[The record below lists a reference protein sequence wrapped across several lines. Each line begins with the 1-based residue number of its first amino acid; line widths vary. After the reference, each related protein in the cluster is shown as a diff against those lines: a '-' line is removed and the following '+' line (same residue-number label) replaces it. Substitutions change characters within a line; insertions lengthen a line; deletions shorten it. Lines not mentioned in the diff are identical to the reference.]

1 MNYYWI
7 KLKTDFFEND
17 AIDFLLE
24 QTNGS
29 DYVALYLKLCT
40 MVANTNGQL
49 LKQIGEMIIPYDVK
63 RIARDTKFFSE
74 DTVIVALELYKKL
87 GLIYQHEDGVLEIV
101 NFNNM
106 IGSEKDGE
114 HYKKLGA
121 ERQRRFRER
130 KKQALLESKNEG
142 NCESNVTSNVTD
154 NVTVTDESNVTDNVT
169 VTQNSDVT
177 DNVTITSHRNVD
189 IRDKSLEIRDNNINS
204 INTKERGN
212 NINNIGVTSS
222 VTHNDN
228 SSLKNQKDHAR
239 SYGKYKNV
247 TFKNSELDELKNKYG
262 DTLDEHINILDEYIE
277 RTGKKYNSCY
287 LAMKKWVH
295 KAYLEHLAESENE
308 EVQLDSK
315 FYEKKEDKTSEEI
328 QAESK
333 RLREA
338 LANNQL

>member
-74 DTVIVALELYKKL
+74 DTVMVALELYKRL
-87 GLIYQHEDGVLEIV
+87 GLIYQHENGVLEIA

-106 IGSEKDGE
+106 IGSEKDAE
-114 HYKKLGA
+114 HFKKLGA

-142 NCESNVTSNVTD
+142 NADSNVTN
-154 NVTVTDESNVTDNVT
+154 NVTVSEESNVTDNVT
-169 VTQNSDVT
+169 VTSDSNVT
-177 DNVTITSHRNVD
+177 DNVIITSQRNVD
-189 IRDKSLEIRDNNINS
+189 IRDKSLEYRDKNINS

-212 NINNIGVTSS
+212 NINNIGVTQS

-228 SSLKNQKDHAR
+228 NNFSKNKKDLAR
-239 SYGKYKNV
+239 SYGNYKNV
-247 TFKNSELDELKNKYG
+247 ILNDSEFEELKNKFG
-262 DTLDEHINILDEYIE
+262 ETLDEHIQILDEYIE
-277 RTGKKYNSCY
+277 RTGKQYNSCY

-295 KAYLEHLAESENE
+295 KAYLEQLAEKESETP
-308 EVQLDSK
+308 QLDSK
-315 FYEKKEDKTSEEI
+315 FYEKKEEKTSAEI
-328 QAESK
+328 REESK
-333 RLREA
+333 RLRQA